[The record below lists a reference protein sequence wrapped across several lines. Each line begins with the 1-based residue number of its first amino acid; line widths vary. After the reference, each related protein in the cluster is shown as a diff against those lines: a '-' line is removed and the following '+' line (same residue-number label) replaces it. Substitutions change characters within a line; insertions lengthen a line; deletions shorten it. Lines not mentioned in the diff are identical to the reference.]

1 MRDTLKKVYS
11 CLEPIRIYLLV
22 SLVVIVWVLWAL
34 YTVANEFFQ
43 SCLLADEFDEFW
55 DAASAAQYNQF
66 FLFEQELFNCA
77 TLLLTQ
83 KLVDLDVASIVTS
96 NQGPS

>member
-1 MRDTLKKVYS
+1 MWM
-11 CLEPIRIYLLV
+11 YLLV
-22 SLVVIVWVLWAL
+22 SLVVVVRVLWAL
-34 YTVANEFFQ
+34 HAVADEFFQ
-43 SCLLADEFDEFW
+43 SCLLADEFDQFW

-83 KLVDLDVASIVTS
+83 KLVDLDVASIVSS

>member
-1 MRDTLKKVYS
+1 MH
-11 CLEPIRIYLLV
+11 LLV
-22 SLVVIVWVLWAL
+22 SLVVIVWILWVLDA
-34 YTVANEFFQ
+34 VADEFFE
-43 SCLLADEFDEFW
+43 SCLLADKFDQFW

-66 FLFEQELFNCA
+66 FLFEQELFDCA

-83 KLVDLDVASIVTS
+83 KLIDLDVASIVTS